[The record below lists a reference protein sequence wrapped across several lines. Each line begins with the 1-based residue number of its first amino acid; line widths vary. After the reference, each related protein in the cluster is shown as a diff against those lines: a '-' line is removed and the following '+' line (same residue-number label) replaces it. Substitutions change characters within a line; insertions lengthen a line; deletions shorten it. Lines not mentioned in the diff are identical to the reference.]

1 MKKKLVFLTLST
13 LVISFIDATQ
23 GGGDRG
29 R

>member
-13 LVISFIDATQ
+13 LVISFIDVTQ
-23 GGGDRG
+23 GGGDSG